1 MVAIIK
7 TKDGETFNVS
17 TGCHLVLSDVVRRS
31 RIQRTTEQQA
41 LLSASRLRSN
51 IRIGEVVSVNGHA
64 PEVRELMELCS
75 FAEFM
80 IDDTMRRCRNA

>member
-1 MVAIIK
+1 MVAIVK

-31 RIQRTTEQQA
+31 HIQRTTEQQE

-51 IRIGEVVSVNGHA
+51 IRIDEVVSVNGHA
-64 PEVRELMELCS
+64 PEVRELGATTS
-75 FAEFM
+75 VGAR
-80 IDDTMRRCRNA
+80 TGASS